1 MSAFSV
7 SGLVG
12 RYASRLA
19 TGPLLVVMV
28 ALFVISLVVPD
39 PLPFVDEILLG
50 IAALMLARR
59 KREPVADAD
68 ADADAEASGARP
80 ADSEAPPRGGR
91 TVDGEARPASH

>member
-19 TGPLLVVMV
+19 TGPLLIVVV

-50 IAALMLARR
+50 LAALMLARR
-59 KREPVADAD
+59 KGRTVPEADTD
-68 ADADAEASGARP
+68 ASVDAASESGAGGT
-80 ADSEAPPRGGR
+80 SNGGR
-91 TVDGEARPASH
+91 TVDGEARAPSR